1 MTELKTRKHSRA
13 QWYDYNEGVYFITVC
28 TKGREFYLGNVVNTE
43 MKFSDTGAMLE
54 SNIAGISQ
62 HHSDVIISQWVVMPN
77 HFHAIVEITPDIPG
91 NVLPDGISAATG
103 CGPTS
108 NLPIVG
114 PQPVAADMPDIYNQ
128 PNVPVAADI
137 PNIPQRR
144 FTQKTDRRALLSV
157 VIGGIKAAVTRYAN
171 KRGIRFGWQSGF
183 HDRIIRNQREFDLIS
198 EYIYNNP
205 ARCDKDCFNPLN
217 IIS

>member
-1 MTELKTRKHSRA
+1 MTEQNTRKHSRA

-28 TKGREFYLGNVVNTE
+28 TKGRMSYLGNVVDTE
-43 MKFSDTGAMLE
+43 MNFSETGAMLD
-54 SNIAGISQ
+54 SNIAAISQ
-62 HHSDVIISQWVVMPN
+62 HHSDVIIPQWVVMPN
-77 HFHAIVEITPDIPG
+77 HFHAIVEITPDISG
-91 NVLPDGISAATG
+91 NVLPDGISTATG
-103 CGPTS
+103 CDPTS
-108 NLPIVG
+108 DLPTVG
-114 PQPVAADMPDIYNQ
+114 PQ
-128 PNVPVAADI
+128 PVAADI

-183 HDRIIRNQREFDLIS
+183 HDRIIRNQRELDLIS

-205 ARCDKDCFNPLN
+205 ARWNEDCFNPLN
-217 IIS
+217 ITT

>member
-28 TKGREFYLGNVVNTE
+28 TKGREFYLGNVVDME
-43 MKFSDTGAMLE
+43 MKFSDTGAMLD

-77 HFHAIVEITPDIPG
+77 HFHAIVEITPDIPE

-103 CGPTS
+103 CDPTS
-108 NLPIVG
+108 NLPTVG
-114 PQPVAADMPDIYNQ
+114 PQQ
-128 PNVPVAADI
+128 VAADI
-137 PNIPQRR
+137 PDIPQRR

-171 KRGIRFGWQSGF
+171 KHGIRFGWQSGF
-183 HDRIIRNQREFDLIS
+183 HDRIIRNQRELDLIS

-205 ARCDKDCFNPLN
+205 ARWDKDCFNPLN

>member
-28 TKGREFYLGNVVNTE
+28 TKGRELYLGNVVDME
-43 MKFSDTGAMLE
+43 MKFSDTGAMLD

-77 HFHAIVEITPDIPG
+77 HFHAIVEITPDIPE
-91 NVLPDGISAATG
+91 NVLQDGISAATG
-103 CGPTS
+103 CDPT
-108 NLPIVG
+108 VG
-114 PQPVAADMPDIYNQ
+114 RLDVGSQ
-128 PNVPVAADI
+128 PVAADI
-137 PNIPQRR
+137 PDIPQRR

-171 KRGIRFGWQSGF
+171 KHGIHFGWQSGF
-183 HDRIIRNQREFDLIS
+183 HDRIIRNQRELDLIS

-205 ARCDKDCFNPLN
+205 ARWDKDCFNPLN